1 MNRLHASLAAAALV
15 TTFFATSV
23 ARANEG
29 PAVEAAAPA
38 AVVTPEENVGEV
50 EAKAEVAS
58 TSTPEEPVASSPAVE
73 MPSATVFAS
82 SAPVVTPS
90 LVAPSLGTPVDTD
103 AKVEGDRRDK
113 VRVGALVGVGFP
125 RPLAVEGFV
134 KINRRVGI
142 GAEYSFLPRANLFGA
157 DTSFKAAAADLRIF
171 PFKNGFF
178 VGLRGGRQWLDA
190 TATASFAGQS
200 ATESMSAST
209 WFVNPRLGFLHTFE
223 SGITIGLDA
232 GVQVPIAPEYT
243 RVASP
248 AIAGAENDA
257 SEMLRTAAN
266 VLGNKT
272 TPTVDLLRVG
282 FVF

>member
-15 TTFFATSV
+15 TTFFTASA
-23 ARANEG
+23 ARADEAPAGEARIVVAAAEEDVAFAEASPTAEPNAAEPKAAEP
-29 PAVEAAAPA
+29 PAVEP
-38 AVVTPEENVGEV
+38 PR
-50 EAKAEVAS
+50 
-58 TSTPEEPVASSPAVE
+58 
-73 MPSATVFAS
+73 F
-82 SAPVVTPS
+82 
-90 LVAPSLGTPVDTD
+90 VAPSLGSPVDAD
-103 AKVEGDRRDK
+103 AKIEADRRDR
-113 VRVGALVGVGFP
+113 VRVGALLGVGFP

-171 PFKNGFF
+171 PFENGFF
-178 VGLRGGRQWLDA
+178 FGLRGGRQWLDA

-223 SGITIGLDA
+223 SGITVGLDA

-248 AIAGAENDA
+248 APAGAENDA